1 VREIIWQGCSEL
13 GVKINHGALSRG
25 HVHMFVDIPA
35 HIAVS
40 DFVRRAKGR
49 SSLKIQQEFEHFRK
63 RYRVQRF
70 WTRRYFSTN
79 SCNITDDV
87 ILKYLEKHTKP
98 NRAGFSP
105 PA

>member
-49 SSLKIQQEFEHFRK
+49 SSL
-63 RYRVQRF
+63 
-70 WTRRYFSTN
+70 
-79 SCNITDDV
+79 NI
-87 ILKYLEKHTKP
+87 
-98 NRAGFSP
+98 
-105 PA
+105 